1 MTSADDFTH
10 ASQAF
15 IDVVT
20 KIGPE
25 QWDRPGLGNW
35 DVRALVG
42 HTARA
47 LLTVENY
54 LELDEPGRVSI
65 TSAEHY
71 YRTIYAEYTDPK
83 SVEERGFE
91 AGKWL
96 GDDPLDTIQAARDR
110 ALKAVAAQP
119 PDRIVSIGGLGILLS
134 EYLRTRVFELVVHT
148 LDISRATGADYP
160 MGSTPLGHAVSL
172 AAQVAVERGH
182 GPDVLLALTG
192 RAALPDGFNVV

>member
-15 IDVVT
+15 LDVVAQ
-20 KIGPE
+20 IGSE
-25 QWDRPGLGNW
+25 QWDLPALGNW
-35 DVRALVG
+35 DVRSLVG
-42 HTARA
+42 HTTRA

-65 TSAEHY
+65 VSAENY
-71 YRTIYAEYTDPK
+71 YRTIYAEYTDPL
-83 SVEERGFE
+83 SVEARGVE
-91 AGKWL
+91 AGQWL
-96 GDDPLDTIQAARDR
+96 GDDPLAAIGEARDR

-119 PDRIVSIGGLGILLS
+119 ADRIVSIGGLGILLS

-148 LDISRATGADYP
+148 LDIARATGGDYP
-160 MGSTPLGHAVSL
+160 MGSTPLSHAVAL
-172 AAQVAVERGH
+172 AAQVAVDRGH
-182 GPDVLLALTG
+182 GTDVLLALTG